1 VDQEMATCVQ
11 GACRNTRMAFPRTR
25 QDIVFAASS
34 LARFGYNPGRAHWEA
49 AKRVLRY
56 LKGTTKRRPK
66 L

>member
-1 VDQEMATCVQ
+1 MATWPYREPV
-11 GACRNTRMAFPRTR
+11 GTLAWLSLGTR
-25 QDIVFAASS
+25 QDIAFAASS